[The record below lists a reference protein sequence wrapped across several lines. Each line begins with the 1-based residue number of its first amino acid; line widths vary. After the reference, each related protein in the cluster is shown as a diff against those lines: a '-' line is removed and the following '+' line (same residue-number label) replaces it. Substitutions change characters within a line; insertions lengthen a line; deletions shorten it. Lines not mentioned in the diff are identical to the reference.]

1 MTETIITFA
10 LFAGMIGAGAYAL
23 FQHERERRQRRRAQQ

>member
-10 LFAGMIGAGAYAL
+10 LFAGMIGAGAAAL
-23 FQHERERRQRRRAQQ
+23 IQHERERRRHRGSK

>member
-10 LFAGMIGAGAYAL
+10 LMLPATLILGWIAYML
-23 FQHERERRQRRRAQQ
+23 YDQWE